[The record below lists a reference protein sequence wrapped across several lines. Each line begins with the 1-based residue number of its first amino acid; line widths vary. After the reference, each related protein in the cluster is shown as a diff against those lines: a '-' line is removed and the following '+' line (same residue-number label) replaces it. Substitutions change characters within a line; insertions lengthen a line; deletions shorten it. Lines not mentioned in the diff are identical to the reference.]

1 MAELDGVGVSTVF
14 AADAEFD
21 VFSRF
26 AAFFDG
32 DLHEFAD
39 AGLVEAGEWVFLEDF
54 VLGVGVE
61 EGSHVVAADA
71 ESGLGEVVCAEAE
84 ELSGLCDFVSCDGAA
99 RHFDH
104 GSDEVVEFDLLLGHD
119 FLGDAVNDFDLE
131 VEFLLEANERNHD
144 FGLHFDLLLRHI
156 GGSFEDGA
164 GLHFGDL
171 WIGDAEAASAVTEH
185 GIGLMQAVHALDDG
199 FHLQSLRQFSSTQ
212 HPS

>member
-21 VFSRF
+21 VFFRF

-54 VLGVGVE
+54 VFGVGAE

-71 ESGLGEVVCAEAE
+71 ESGLGEVVGAEAE
-84 ELSGLCDFVSCDGAA
+84 ELRGLRDFVSGDGAT

-119 FLGDAVNDFDLE
+119 FFGDAVNDFDLKI
-131 VEFLLEANERNHD
+131 EFLLETDERDHD
-144 FGLHFDLLLRHI
+144 FRLYLDFLLGFLRKSYI
-156 GGSFEDGA
+156 AIASMIDFLSFQYHTCF
-164 GLHFGDL
+164 L
-171 WIGDAEAASAVTEH
+171 I
-185 GIGLMQAVHALDDG
+185 
-199 FHLQSLRQFSSTQ
+199 Q
-212 HPS
+212 H